1 MYKLEMKR
9 LLRTRS
15 TWILMAAALLVTL
28 VLCCVNIFG
37 AYYYSY
43 DGKSYHALDATEMRE
58 IVTESAEG
66 EWTSERIRDVFEQI
80 DEVSANRRGI
90 AVEGET
96 NDNYEIVTG
105 GNNSGAASI
114 AGYTNTFLR
123 SIPQVFDVYMDEI
136 RPDMA
141 AQYYTQ
147 RKAYIE
153 EVMTLNY
160 GPAAA
165 EAALRLDEDTTEP
178 FYYEFGFGTGSNIAS
193 TLPVCLFAVAV
204 ACSVICAPVFAS
216 DYSTGADD
224 IQRCARYGRKRLGKS
239 RLLAAMTLSTV
250 LYVVCAG
257 VFVALTLAVFGDD
270 KTSAQLALDA
280 LVLGNITMNGV
291 LILTL
296 AAGLLSV
303 FATTAF
309 TPWLSAR
316 MRSGVAVLAV
326 TLAVAMTP
334 TFLIVLLRESAVGD
348 WLRLL
353 LPSGGLGLGTGMFV
367 DIQVGK
373 FLTIGSLAIWTP
385 FVMLPAPVIEAPV
398 FALLAQRAYV
408 RREDA
413 ALPRKR
419 PRHA

>member
-1 MYKLEMKR
+1 MYKLELKR
-9 LLRTRS
+9 LLKTRS
-15 TWILMAAALLVTL
+15 TWILMAAALLITL

-165 EAALRLDEDTTEP
+165 EAALRLDENTTEP
-178 FYYEFGFGTGSNIAS
+178 FYYEFGFGTGSDIAS
-193 TLPVCLFAVAV
+193 TLPVSLFAIAV
-204 ACSVICAPVFAS
+204 VCSIICAPVFAS

-224 IQRCARYGRKRLGKS
+224 IQRCTRYGCKRLGRAK
-239 RLLAAMTLSTV
+239 LLAAMTLSAV
-250 LYVVCAG
+250 LYIICTA
-257 VFVALTLAVFGDD
+257 VFVALTLVVYGDD

-280 LVLGNITMNGV
+280 LVLIEIDMNGV
-291 LILTL
+291 LVLTL
-296 AAGLLSV
+296 IAGFLSV
-303 FATTAF
+303 LAMTAF
-309 TPWLSAR
+309 TLWLSAR
-316 MRSGVAVLAV
+316 MRSSVAVLAV
-326 TLAVAMTP
+326 ALAVAMTP
-334 TFLIVLLRESAVGD
+334 TFLVILLRESALGD

-367 DIQVGK
+367 DIQIGE
-373 FLTIGSLAIWTP
+373 FLTVGSLAIWTP
-385 FVMLPAPVIEAPV
+385 FAMLAAPVIETPV
-398 FALLAQRAYV
+398 FALLARRAYT
-408 RREDA
+408 
-413 ALPRKR
+413 
-419 PRHA
+419 RHECA

>member
-1 MYKLEMKR
+1 MYKLELKR
-9 LLRTRS
+9 LMKTRS

-28 VLCCVNIFG
+28 VLCCINIFG
-37 AYYYSY
+37 AHYYSY
-43 DGKSYHALDATEMRE
+43 DGKSFHALDATEMRR

-66 EWTSERIRDVFEQI
+66 EWTPERIHDVFAQI

-90 AVEGET
+90 AVEGAT

-165 EAALRLDEDTTEP
+165 EAALRLDENTTEP
-178 FYYEFGFGTGSNIAS
+178 FYYEFGFGTGSDIAS
-193 TLPVCLFAVAV
+193 TLPVSLFAIAV
-204 ACSVICAPVFAS
+204 VCSIICAPVFAS

-224 IQRCARYGRKRLGKS
+224 IQRCARYGCRRLGKAK
-239 RLLAAMTLSTV
+239 LLAAMTLSTA
-250 LYVVCAG
+250 LYIICAA
-257 VFVALTLAVFGDD
+257 VFVALTLAVYGDD

-280 LVLGNITMNGV
+280 LVLIDIDMNGV
-291 LILTL
+291 LVLTL
-296 AAGLLSV
+296 IAGFLSV
-303 FATTAF
+303 LAMTAF
-309 TPWLSAR
+309 TLYLSAR
-316 MRSGVAVLAV
+316 MRSSVAVLAIA
-326 TLAVAMTP
+326 LAVAMAP
-334 TFLIVLLRESAVGD
+334 TFLVILLREGALGD

-367 DIQVGK
+367 DIQIGE
-373 FLTIGSLAIWTP
+373 FLTIGSLAVWTP
-385 FVMLPAPVIEAPV
+385 FLMLAAPVIETPV
-398 FALLAQRAYV
+398 FALLARRAYV
-408 RREDA
+408 RHEA
-413 ALPRKR
+413 
-419 PRHA
+419 

>member
-9 LLRTRS
+9 LLKTRS

-28 VLCCVNIFG
+28 ILCCINIFG

-66 EWTSERIRDVFEQI
+66 EWTPERIHDVFAQI

-136 RPDMA
+136 TPDMA
-141 AQYYTQ
+141 AQYYNQ

-160 GPAAA
+160 GPSAA
-165 EAALRLDEDTTEP
+165 ETALKLDENTTEP
-178 FYYEFGFGTGSNIAS
+178 FYYEFGFGTGSDIAS
-193 TLPVCLFAVAV
+193 TLPVSLFAVAIV
-204 ACSVICAPVFAS
+204 CSIICAPVFAS

-224 IQRCARYGRKRLGKS
+224 IQRCARYGCKRLGKAK
-239 RLLAAMTLSTV
+239 LLAAMTLSTV
-250 LYVVCAG
+250 LYIICAA
-257 VFVALTLAVFGDD
+257 VFVALTLAVYGDD

-280 LVLGNITMNGV
+280 LVLIDIDMNGV
-291 LILTL
+291 LVLTL
-296 AAGLLSV
+296 IAGFLSV
-303 FATTAF
+303 LAMTAF
-309 TPWLSAR
+309 TLYLSAR
-316 MRSGVAVLAV
+316 MRSSVAVLAIA
-326 TLAVAMTP
+326 LAVAMAP
-334 TFLIVLLRESAVGD
+334 TFLVILLRESALGD

-367 DIQVGK
+367 DIQIGE
-373 FLTIGSLAIWTP
+373 FLTVGSLAVWTP
-385 FVMLPAPVIEAPV
+385 FLMLAAPVIETPV
-398 FALLAQRAYV
+398 FALLARRAYV
-408 RREDA
+408 RHEA
-413 ALPRKR
+413 
-419 PRHA
+419 

>member
-165 EAALRLDEDTTEP
+165 EAALRLDENTTEP
-178 FYYEFGFGTGSNIAS
+178 FYYEFGFGTGSDIAS
-193 TLPVCLFAVAV
+193 TLPVSLFAIAV
-204 ACSVICAPVFAS
+204 VCSIICAPVFAS

-224 IQRCARYGRKRLGKS
+224 IQRCARYGCKRLGRAK
-239 RLLAAMTLSTV
+239 LLAAMTLSAV
-250 LYVVCAG
+250 LYIICTA
-257 VFVALTLAVFGDD
+257 VFVALTLAVYGDD

-280 LVLGNITMNGV
+280 LVLIDIDMNGV
-291 LILTL
+291 LLLTL
-296 AAGLLSV
+296 VAGFLSV
-303 FATTAF
+303 LAMTAF
-309 TPWLSAR
+309 TLWLSAR
-316 MRSGVAVLAV
+316 MRSSVAVLAV
-326 TLAVAMTP
+326 ALAVAMTP
-334 TFLIVLLRESAVGD
+334 TFLVILLRESALGD
-348 WLRLL
+348 WLRLI

-367 DIQVGK
+367 DIQIGE
-373 FLTIGSLAIWTP
+373 FLTVGSLAIWTP
-385 FVMLPAPVIEAPV
+385 FVMLAAPVIETPV
-398 FALLAQRAYV
+398 FALLARRAYT
-408 RREDA
+408 
-413 ALPRKR
+413 
-419 PRHA
+419 RHECA

>member
-165 EAALRLDEDTTEP
+165 EAALRLDENTTEP
-178 FYYEFGFGTGSNIAS
+178 FYYEFGFGTGSDIAS
-193 TLPVCLFAVAV
+193 TLPVSLFAIAV
-204 ACSVICAPVFAS
+204 VCSIICAPVFAS

-224 IQRCARYGRKRLGKS
+224 IQRCTRCGCKRLGKAK
-239 RLLAAMTLSTV
+239 LLAAMTLSTA
-250 LYVVCAG
+250 LYIICTA
-257 VFVALTLAVFGDD
+257 VFVALTLAVYGDD

-280 LVLGNITMNGV
+280 LVLIDIDMNGV
-291 LILTL
+291 LVLTL
-296 AAGLLSV
+296 IAGFLSV
-303 FATTAF
+303 LVMTAF
-309 TPWLSAR
+309 TLWLSAR
-316 MRSGVAVLAV
+316 MRSSVAVLAV
-326 TLAVAMTP
+326 ALAVAMTP
-334 TFLIVLLRESAVGD
+334 TFLVILLRESALGD
-348 WLRLL
+348 WLRLI

-367 DIQVGK
+367 DIQIGE
-373 FLTIGSLAIWTP
+373 FLTVGSLAIWTP
-385 FVMLPAPVIEAPV
+385 FVMLAAPVIEAPV
-398 FALLAQRAYV
+398 FALLARRAYT
-408 RREDA
+408 
-413 ALPRKR
+413 
-419 PRHA
+419 RHECA

>member
-9 LLRTRS
+9 LLKTRS

-28 VLCCVNIFG
+28 ILCCINIFG

-66 EWTSERIRDVFEQI
+66 EWTPERIHDVFAQI

-136 RPDMA
+136 TPDMA
-141 AQYYTQ
+141 AQYYNQ

-160 GPAAA
+160 GPSAA
-165 EAALRLDEDTTEP
+165 ETALKLDENTTEP
-178 FYYEFGFGTGSNIAS
+178 FYYEFGFGTGSDIAS
-193 TLPVCLFAVAV
+193 TLPVSLFAVAIV
-204 ACSVICAPVFAS
+204 CSIICAPVFAS

-224 IQRCARYGRKRLGKS
+224 IQRCARYGCKRLGKAK
-239 RLLAAMTLSTV
+239 LLAAMTLSTV
-250 LYVVCAG
+250 LYIICAA
-257 VFVALTLAVFGDD
+257 VFVALTLAVYGDD

-280 LVLGNITMNGV
+280 LVLIDIDMNGV
-291 LILTL
+291 LVLTL
-296 AAGLLSV
+296 IAGFLSV
-303 FATTAF
+303 LAMTAF
-309 TPWLSAR
+309 TLYLSAR
-316 MRSGVAVLAV
+316 MRSSVAVLAIA
-326 TLAVAMTP
+326 LAVAMAP
-334 TFLIVLLRESAVGD
+334 TFLVILLRESALGD
-348 WLRLL
+348 WLRLI

-367 DIQVGK
+367 DIQIGE
-373 FLTIGSLAIWTP
+373 FLTIGSLAVWTP
-385 FVMLPAPVIEAPV
+385 FLMLAAPVIETPV
-398 FALLAQRAYV
+398 FALLARRAYV
-408 RREDA
+408 RHEA
-413 ALPRKR
+413 
-419 PRHA
+419 

>member
-1 MYKLEMKR
+1 MYKLELKR

-15 TWILMAAALLVTL
+15 TWILMAAALLITL

-165 EAALRLDEDTTEP
+165 DAALRLDENTTEP
-178 FYYEFGFGTGSNIAS
+178 FYYEFGFGTGSDIAS
-193 TLPVCLFAVAV
+193 TLPVSLFAIAV
-204 ACSVICAPVFAS
+204 VCSIICAPVFAS

-224 IQRCARYGRKRLGKS
+224 IQRCTRYGCKRLGRAK
-239 RLLAAMTLSTV
+239 LLAAMTLSAA
-250 LYVVCAG
+250 LYIICTA
-257 VFVALTLAVFGDD
+257 VFVALTLMVYGDD

-280 LVLGNITMNGV
+280 LVLIDIDMNGV
-291 LILTL
+291 LVLTL
-296 AAGLLSV
+296 IAGFLSV
-303 FATTAF
+303 LAMTAF
-309 TPWLSAR
+309 TLWLSAR
-316 MRSGVAVLAV
+316 MRSSVAVLAV
-326 TLAVAMTP
+326 ALAVAMTP
-334 TFLIVLLRESAVGD
+334 TFLVILLRESALGD
-348 WLRLL
+348 WLRLI

-367 DIQVGK
+367 DIQIGE
-373 FLTIGSLAIWTP
+373 FLTVGSLAIWTP
-385 FVMLPAPVIEAPV
+385 FVMLAAPVIETPV
-398 FALLAQRAYV
+398 FALLARRAYT
-408 RREDA
+408 
-413 ALPRKR
+413 
-419 PRHA
+419 RHECA

>member
-1 MYKLEMKR
+1 MYKLELKR
-9 LLRTRS
+9 LLKTRS
-15 TWILMAAALLVTL
+15 TWILMAAALLITL

-43 DGKSYHALDATEMRE
+43 DGESFHALDATEMRR
-58 IVTESAEG
+58 IVAESAEG

-123 SIPQVFDVYMDEI
+123 SIPQVFDVQYTSEI
-136 RPDMA
+136 TPDMA

-165 EAALRLDEDTTEP
+165 DAALRLDENTTEP
-178 FYYEFGFGTGSNIAS
+178 FYYEFGFGTGSDIAS
-193 TLPVCLFAVAV
+193 TLPVSLFAIAV
-204 ACSVICAPVFAS
+204 VCSIICAPVFAS

-224 IQRCARYGRKRLGKS
+224 IQRCTRYGCKRLGRAK
-239 RLLAAMTLSTV
+239 LLAAMTLSAA
-250 LYVVCAG
+250 LYIICTA
-257 VFVALTLAVFGDD
+257 VFVALTLAVYGDD

-280 LVLGNITMNGV
+280 LVLIDIDMNGV
-291 LILTL
+291 LVLTL
-296 AAGLLSV
+296 IAGFLSV
-303 FATTAF
+303 LAMTAF
-309 TPWLSAR
+309 TLWLSAR
-316 MRSGVAVLAV
+316 MRSSVAVLAV
-326 TLAVAMTP
+326 ALAVAMTP
-334 TFLIVLLRESAVGD
+334 TFLVILLRESALGD
-348 WLRLL
+348 WLRLI

-367 DIQVGK
+367 DIQIGE
-373 FLTIGSLAIWTP
+373 FLTVGSLAIWTP
-385 FVMLPAPVIEAPV
+385 FVMLAAPVIEAPV
-398 FALLAQRAYV
+398 FALLARRAYT
-408 RREDA
+408 
-413 ALPRKR
+413 
-419 PRHA
+419 RHECA

>member
-1 MYKLEMKR
+1 MYKLELKR

-136 RPDMA
+136 TPDMA

-165 EAALRLDEDTTEP
+165 EAALRLDENTTEP
-178 FYYEFGFGTGSNIAS
+178 FYYEFGFGTGSDTAS
-193 TLPVCLFAVAV
+193 TLPVSLFAIAV
-204 ACSVICAPVFAS
+204 VCSIICAPVFAS

-224 IQRCARYGRKRLGKS
+224 IQRCTRYGCKRLGRAK
-239 RLLAAMTLSTV
+239 LLAAMTLSAV
-250 LYVVCAG
+250 LYIICTA
-257 VFVALTLAVFGDD
+257 VFVALTLAVYGDD

-280 LVLGNITMNGV
+280 LVLIDIDMNGV
-291 LILTL
+291 LVLTL
-296 AAGLLSV
+296 IAGFLSV
-303 FATTAF
+303 LAMTAF
-309 TPWLSAR
+309 TLWLSAR
-316 MRSGVAVLAV
+316 MRSSVAVLAV
-326 TLAVAMTP
+326 ALAVAMTP
-334 TFLIVLLRESAVGD
+334 TFLVILLRESALGD

-367 DIQVGK
+367 DIQIGE
-373 FLTIGSLAIWTP
+373 FLTVGSLAIWTP
-385 FVMLPAPVIEAPV
+385 FVMLAAPVIEAPV
-398 FALLAQRAYV
+398 FALLARRAYT
-408 RREDA
+408 
-413 ALPRKR
+413 
-419 PRHA
+419 RHECA

>member
-9 LLRTRS
+9 LLKTRS

-28 VLCCVNIFG
+28 ILCCINIFG

-43 DGKSYHALDATEMRE
+43 DGESFHALDATEMRR
-58 IVTESAEG
+58 IVAESAEG
-66 EWTSERIRDVFEQI
+66 EWTPERIHDVFAQI

-136 RPDMA
+136 TPDMA
-141 AQYYTQ
+141 AQYYNQ

-160 GPAAA
+160 GPSAA
-165 EAALRLDEDTTEP
+165 ETALKLDENTTEP
-178 FYYEFGFGTGSNIAS
+178 FYYEFGFGTGSDIATS
-193 TLPVCLFAVAV
+193 LPVSLFAVAIV
-204 ACSVICAPVFAS
+204 CSIICAPVFAS

-224 IQRCARYGRKRLGKS
+224 IQRCARYGCKRLGKAK
-239 RLLAAMTLSTV
+239 LLAAMTLSTA
-250 LYVVCAG
+250 LYIICAA
-257 VFVALTLAVFGDD
+257 VFVALTLAVYGDD

-280 LVLGNITMNGV
+280 LVLIDIDMNGV
-291 LILTL
+291 LVLTL
-296 AAGLLSV
+296 VAGFLSV
-303 FATTAF
+303 LAMTAF
-309 TPWLSAR
+309 TLYLSAR
-316 MRSGVAVLAV
+316 MRSSVAVLAIA
-326 TLAVAMTP
+326 LAVAMAP
-334 TFLIVLLRESAVGD
+334 TFLVILLREGALGD

-367 DIQVGK
+367 DIQIGE
-373 FLTIGSLAIWTP
+373 FLTVGSLAVWTP
-385 FVMLPAPVIEAPV
+385 FLMLAAPVIETPV
-398 FALLAQRAYV
+398 FALLARRAYV
-408 RREDA
+408 RHEA
-413 ALPRKR
+413 
-419 PRHA
+419 

>member
-1 MYKLEMKR
+1 MYKLELKR
-9 LLRTRS
+9 LLKTRS
-15 TWILMAAALLVTL
+15 TWILMAAAMLITL

-165 EAALRLDEDTTEP
+165 EAALRLDENTTEP
-178 FYYEFGFGTGSNIAS
+178 FYYEFGFGTGSDIAS
-193 TLPVCLFAVAV
+193 TLPVSLFAIAV
-204 ACSVICAPVFAS
+204 VCSIICAPVFAS

-224 IQRCARYGRKRLGKS
+224 IQRCTRYGCKRLGRAK
-239 RLLAAMTLSTV
+239 LLAAMTLSAV
-250 LYVVCAG
+250 LYIICTA
-257 VFVALTLAVFGDD
+257 VFVALTLVVYGDD

-280 LVLGNITMNGV
+280 LVLIEIDMNGV
-291 LILTL
+291 LVLTL
-296 AAGLLSV
+296 IAGFLSV
-303 FATTAF
+303 LAMTAF
-309 TPWLSAR
+309 TLWLSAR
-316 MRSGVAVLAV
+316 MRSSVAVLAV
-326 TLAVAMTP
+326 ALAVAMTP
-334 TFLIVLLRESAVGD
+334 TFLVILLRESALGD

-367 DIQVGK
+367 DIQIGE
-373 FLTIGSLAIWTP
+373 FLTVGSLAIWTP
-385 FVMLPAPVIEAPV
+385 FAMLAAPVIETPV
-398 FALLAQRAYV
+398 FALLARRAYT
-408 RREDA
+408 
-413 ALPRKR
+413 
-419 PRHA
+419 RHECA

>member
-9 LLRTRS
+9 QLKTRS

-28 VLCCVNIFG
+28 ILCCINIFG

-165 EAALRLDEDTTEP
+165 EAALRLDENTTEP
-178 FYYEFGFGTGSNIAS
+178 FYYEFGFGTGSDIAS
-193 TLPVCLFAVAV
+193 TLPVSLFAIAV
-204 ACSVICAPVFAS
+204 VCSIICAPVFAS

-224 IQRCARYGRKRLGKS
+224 IQRCTRYGCKRLGRAK
-239 RLLAAMTLSTV
+239 LLAAMTLSAA
-250 LYVVCAG
+250 LYIICTA
-257 VFVALTLAVFGDD
+257 VFVALTLAVYGDD

-280 LVLGNITMNGV
+280 LVLIDIDMNGV
-291 LILTL
+291 LVLTL
-296 AAGLLSV
+296 VAGFLSV
-303 FATTAF
+303 LAMTAF
-309 TPWLSAR
+309 TLWLSAH
-316 MRSGVAVLAV
+316 MKSSVAVLALA
-326 TLAVAMTP
+326 LAVAMTP
-334 TFLIVLLRESAVGD
+334 TFLIILLRESAIGD

-367 DIQVGK
+367 DIQIGK
-373 FLTIGSLAIWTP
+373 FLTIGSIALWTP
-385 FVMLPAPVIEAPV
+385 FVMLAAPVIETPV
-398 FALLAQRAYV
+398 FALLAKRAYV
-408 RREDA
+408 RHECA
-413 ALPRKR
+413 
-419 PRHA
+419 

>member
-9 LLRTRS
+9 LLKTRS

-28 VLCCVNIFG
+28 ILCCINIFG
-37 AYYYSY
+37 AFYYSY

-66 EWTSERIRDVFEQI
+66 EWTPERIHDVFAQI

-136 RPDMA
+136 TPDMA
-141 AQYYTQ
+141 AQYYNQ

-160 GPAAA
+160 GPSAA
-165 EAALRLDEDTTEP
+165 ETALKLDENTTEP
-178 FYYEFGFGTGSNIAS
+178 FYYEFGFGTGSDIATS
-193 TLPVCLFAVAV
+193 LPVSLFAVAIV
-204 ACSVICAPVFAS
+204 CSIICAPVFAS

-224 IQRCARYGRKRLGKS
+224 IQRCTRYGCKRLGKAK
-239 RLLAAMTLSTV
+239 RLAAMTLSTV
-250 LYVVCAG
+250 LYIICAA
-257 VFVALTLAVFGDD
+257 VFVALTLAVYGDD

-280 LVLGNITMNGV
+280 LVLIDIDMNGV
-291 LILTL
+291 LVLTL
-296 AAGLLSV
+296 VAGFLSV
-303 FATTAF
+303 LAMTAF
-309 TPWLSAR
+309 TLYLSAR
-316 MRSGVAVLAV
+316 MRSSVAVLAIA
-326 TLAVAMTP
+326 LAVAMAP
-334 TFLIVLLRESAVGD
+334 TFLVILLREGALGD

-367 DIQVGK
+367 DIQIGE
-373 FLTIGSLAIWTP
+373 FLTVGSLAVWTP
-385 FVMLPAPVIEAPV
+385 FLMLAAPVIETPV
-398 FALLAQRAYV
+398 FALLARRAYV
-408 RREDA
+408 RHEA
-413 ALPRKR
+413 
-419 PRHA
+419 

>member
-136 RPDMA
+136 TPDMA

-165 EAALRLDEDTTEP
+165 EAALRLDENTTEP
-178 FYYEFGFGTGSNIAS
+178 FYYEFGFGTGSDIAS
-193 TLPVCLFAVAV
+193 TLPVSLFAIAV
-204 ACSVICAPVFAS
+204 VCSIICAPVFAS

-224 IQRCARYGRKRLGKS
+224 IQRCTRYGCKRLGRAK
-239 RLLAAMTLSTV
+239 LLAAMTLSAA
-250 LYVVCAG
+250 LYIICTA
-257 VFVALTLAVFGDD
+257 VFVALTLAVYGDD

-280 LVLGNITMNGV
+280 LVLIDIDMNGV
-291 LILTL
+291 LVLTL
-296 AAGLLSV
+296 IAGFLSV
-303 FATTAF
+303 LAMTAF
-309 TPWLSAR
+309 TLWLSAR
-316 MRSGVAVLAV
+316 MRSSVAVLAV
-326 TLAVAMTP
+326 ALAVAMTP
-334 TFLIVLLRESAVGD
+334 TFLVILLRESALGD

-367 DIQVGK
+367 DIQIGE
-373 FLTIGSLAIWTP
+373 FLTVGSLAIWTP
-385 FVMLPAPVIEAPV
+385 FVMLAAPVIETPV
-398 FALLAQRAYV
+398 FALLAKRAYV
-408 RREDA
+408 RHECA
-413 ALPRKR
+413 
-419 PRHA
+419 

>member
-165 EAALRLDEDTTEP
+165 EAALRLDENTTEP
-178 FYYEFGFGTGSNIAS
+178 FYYEFGFGTGSDIAS
-193 TLPVCLFAVAV
+193 TLPVSLFAIAV
-204 ACSVICAPVFAS
+204 VCSIICAPVFAS

-224 IQRCARYGRKRLGKS
+224 IQRCTRYGCKRLGRAK
-239 RLLAAMTLSTV
+239 LLAAMTLSAA
-250 LYVVCAG
+250 LYIICTA
-257 VFVALTLAVFGDD
+257 VFVALTLAVYGDD

-280 LVLGNITMNGV
+280 LVLIDIDMNGV
-291 LILTL
+291 LVLTL
-296 AAGLLSV
+296 IAGFLSV
-303 FATTAF
+303 LVMTAF
-309 TPWLSAR
+309 TLWLSAR
-316 MRSGVAVLAV
+316 MRSSVAVLAV
-326 TLAVAMTP
+326 ALAVAMTP
-334 TFLIVLLRESAVGD
+334 TFLVILLRESALGD
-348 WLRLL
+348 WLRLI

-367 DIQVGK
+367 DIQIGE
-373 FLTIGSLAIWTP
+373 FLTVGSLAIWTP
-385 FVMLPAPVIEAPV
+385 FAMLAAPVIETPV
-398 FALLAQRAYV
+398 FALLARRAYT
-408 RREDA
+408 
-413 ALPRKR
+413 
-419 PRHA
+419 RHECA

>member
-9 LLRTRS
+9 QLKTRS

-28 VLCCVNIFG
+28 ILCCINIFG
-37 AYYYSY
+37 ACYYSY

-66 EWTSERIRDVFEQI
+66 EWTPERIRDVFEQI
-80 DEVSANRRGI
+80 DEVSANRGI

-160 GPAAA
+160 GPSAA
-165 EAALRLDEDTTEP
+165 EAALRLDENTAEP
-178 FYYEFGFGTGSNIAS
+178 FYYEFGFGTGSDIAS
-193 TLPVCLFAVAV
+193 TLPVSLFAVAIV
-204 ACSVICAPVFAS
+204 CSIICAPVFAS

-224 IQRCARYGRKRLGKS
+224 IQRCTRYGCKRLGKS
-239 RLLAAMTLSTV
+239 KLLAAMTLSTA
-250 LYVVCAG
+250 LYIVCAA
-257 VFVALTLAVFGDD
+257 VFVALTLAVYGDD

-280 LVLGNITMNGV
+280 LVLIDIDMNGV
-291 LILTL
+291 LVLTL
-296 AAGLLSV
+296 IAGFLSV
-303 FATTAF
+303 LAMTAF
-309 TPWLSAR
+309 TLWLSAR
-316 MRSGVAVLAV
+316 MRSSVAVLAIA
-326 TLAVAMTP
+326 LAVAMTP
-334 TFLIVLLRESAVGD
+334 TFLVILLREAALGD

-367 DIQVGK
+367 DIQIGE
-373 FLTIGSLAIWTP
+373 FLTIGSFAIWTP
-385 FVMLPAPVIEAPV
+385 FVMLAAPVIETPV
-398 FALLAQRAYV
+398 FALLAKRAYV
-408 RREDA
+408 RHECA
-413 ALPRKR
+413 
-419 PRHA
+419 

>member
-1 MYKLEMKR
+1 MYKLELKR
-9 LLRTRS
+9 LLTTRS

-28 VLCCVNIFG
+28 ILCCINIFG

-43 DGKSYHALDATEMRE
+43 DGESFHALDATEMRR

-66 EWTSERIRDVFEQI
+66 EWTPERIRDVFAQI
-80 DEVSANRRGI
+80 AEVSTDFGV

-105 GNNSGAASI
+105 DNGAAASI
-114 AGYTNTFLR
+114 AGYTSTFLR
-123 SIPQVFDVYMDEI
+123 SIPQVFDVQYTSEI
-136 RPDMA
+136 TPEMA
-141 AQYYTQ
+141 EQYYTQ

-153 EVMTLNY
+153 EAMTLNY

-165 EAALRLDEDTTEP
+165 EAALKLDENTAEP
-178 FYYEFGFGTGSNIAS
+178 FYYEFGFGTGSDIATS
-193 TLPVCLFAVAV
+193 LPVSLFAVAIV
-204 ACSVICAPVFAS
+204 CSIICAPVFAS

-303 FATTAF
+303 FAMTAF
-309 TPWLSAR
+309 TLWLSAR

-385 FVMLPAPVIEAPV
+385 FVMLAAPVIEAPV

-413 ALPRKR
+413 ALPRRR

>member
-9 LLRTRS
+9 LLKTRS

-28 VLCCVNIFG
+28 ILCCINIFG

-66 EWTSERIRDVFEQI
+66 EWTPERIHDVFAQI

-105 GNNSGAASI
+105 GNNSGTASI

-136 RPDMA
+136 TPDMA
-141 AQYYTQ
+141 AQYYNQ

-160 GPAAA
+160 GPSAA
-165 EAALRLDEDTTEP
+165 ETALKLDENTTEP
-178 FYYEFGFGTGSNIAS
+178 FYYEFGFGTGSDIATS
-193 TLPVCLFAVAV
+193 LPVSLFAVAIV
-204 ACSVICAPVFAS
+204 CSIICAPVFAS

-224 IQRCARYGRKRLGKS
+224 IQRCTRYGCKRLGKAK
-239 RLLAAMTLSTV
+239 LLAAMTLSTV
-250 LYVVCAG
+250 LYIICAA
-257 VFVALTLAVFGDD
+257 VFVALTLAVYGDD

-280 LVLGNITMNGV
+280 LVLIDIDMNGV
-291 LILTL
+291 LVLTL
-296 AAGLLSV
+296 VAGFLSV
-303 FATTAF
+303 LAMTAF
-309 TPWLSAR
+309 TLYLSAR
-316 MRSGVAVLAV
+316 MRSSVAVLAIA
-326 TLAVAMTP
+326 LAVAMAP
-334 TFLIVLLRESAVGD
+334 TFLVILLREGALGD

-367 DIQVGK
+367 DIQIGE
-373 FLTIGSLAIWTP
+373 FLTIGSLAVWTP
-385 FVMLPAPVIEAPV
+385 FLMLAAPVIETPV
-398 FALLAQRAYV
+398 FALLARRAYV
-408 RREDA
+408 RHEA
-413 ALPRKR
+413 
-419 PRHA
+419 